1 MHKLG
6 ACLSVALLIFA
17 APAKAQAPGAIAP
30 AAIFADPYPAHT
42 VKFPGGVTGMPDMV
56 FAGYT
61 GYRPLTL
68 DLYLPPARSKPSPL
82 VVFIHGGSLKS
93 ANARF
98 AIGIPDFPSRLA
110 ALAAR
115 GYVVASV
122 NYRLRDEARFPA
134 QVQDVKA
141 AIVFL
146 RANAAH
152 FNIDPSGAV
161 VWGGSSGG
169 QLAALVAMS
178 CGKAE
183 FAPRPS
189 SGRPMLPEVA
199 TANQAHVSDC
209 VQGAVSWYGDLN
221 PSKEA
226 GDPDVAAFLGCKPC
240 GPAYIASANPM
251 TFASSTA
258 PPMLIIEGMA
268 DPAVSVTLTQARAMA
283 KRLAELKAPVE
294 TLYIPDVGHG
304 FVGKTP
310 QITRDANDRALA
322 RTFDHIDK
330 VFAGSS
336 LYSTTK

>member
-6 ACLSVALLIFA
+6 ACLSAALLIFA

-30 AAIFADPYPAHT
+30 AAIFADPYPAHA
-42 VKFPGGVTGMPDMV
+42 VKFPGGVIGMPDMV

-68 DLYLPPARSKPSPL
+68 DLYLPLARPKPIPL

-134 QVQDVKA
+134 QVRDVKA
-141 AIVFL
+141 AIIFL
-146 RANAAH
+146 RANAARY
-152 FNIDPSGAV
+152 NIDPSRAV

-169 QLAALVAMS
+169 QLAVLVAMT

-189 SGRPMLPEVA
+189 SSRPMLPEVA
-199 TANQAHVSDC
+199 AANEMHVSDC
-209 VQGAVSWYGDLN
+209 VQGAVSWYGDLAL
-221 PSKEA
+221 SQEA
-226 GDPDVAAFLGCKPC
+226 GDPDIAAFLGCNPC
-240 GPAYIASANPM
+240 GPADIASADPM
-251 TFASSTA
+251 TFASAAA
-258 PPMLIIEGMA
+258 PPLLIIQGMDTA
-268 DPAVSVTLTQARAMA
+268 SVLLTEARAMA
-283 KRLAELKAPVE
+283 ARLVELKAPVE

-304 FVGKTP
+304 FVGKTS
-310 QITRDANDRALA
+310 QVTRDANDKALA
-322 RTFDHIDK
+322 RTFDYIDK